1 MELKEEIKNT
11 IAEILEMPAAD
22 LTFDMEMEDVDG
34 WDSMRN
40 VMILST
46 LEEKYDIIFPED
58 DIFDLTS
65 VGALAEEVA
74 KLKAEAK

>member
-22 LTFDMEMEDVDG
+22 LTFEMEMEDVDG

-46 LEEKYDIIFPED
+46 LEDKYDIIFPED

-74 KLKAEAK
+74 KLKAEA

>member
-22 LTFDMEMEDVDG
+22 LTFEMEMEDVDS

-46 LEEKYDIIFPED
+46 LEEKYNIIFPDD

-65 VGALAEEVA
+65 IGALAEEVA
-74 KLKAEAK
+74 KLKAEAE

>member
-1 MELKEEIKNT
+1 MEVKEEIKNT
-11 IAEILEMPAAD
+11 IAEILEMPAD
-22 LTFDMEMEDVDG
+22 ELTFDMEMEDVDG

-74 KLKAEAK
+74 KLKAEA

>member
-11 IAEILEMPAAD
+11 IAEILEMPAD
-22 LTFDMEMEDVDG
+22 VLTFDMEMEDVDG

-74 KLKAEAK
+74 KLKAEA

>member
-74 KLKAEAK
+74 KLKAEA

>member
-11 IAEILEMPAAD
+11 IAEILEMPAVD

-74 KLKAEAK
+74 KLKAEA

>member
-11 IAEILEMPAAD
+11 IAEILEMPAD
-22 LTFDMEMEDVDG
+22 ELTFDMEMEDVDG

-74 KLKAEAK
+74 KLKAEA

>member
-11 IAEILEMPAAD
+11 IAEILEMPADD
-22 LTFDMEMEDVDG
+22 LSFDMEMEDVDG

-74 KLKAEAK
+74 KLKAEA

>member
-11 IAEILEMPAAD
+11 IAEILEIPAAD

-74 KLKAEAK
+74 KLKAEA

>member
-22 LTFDMEMEDVDG
+22 LTFDMEMEDVHG

-74 KLKAEAK
+74 KLKAEA

>member
-22 LTFDMEMEDVDG
+22 LTFEMEMEDVDS

-46 LEEKYDIIFPED
+46 LEEKYNIIFPDD
-58 DIFDLTS
+58 DIFALTS
-65 VGALAEEVA
+65 IGALAEEVA
-74 KLKAEAK
+74 KLKAEA

>member
-1 MELKEEIKNT
+1 MVTKEKIRD
-11 IAEILEMPAAD
+11 IVAEILEIPVEE
-22 LTFDMEMEDVDG
+22 LGFDTEMDEISE

-46 LEEKYDIIFPED
+46 LEEKFDIMFPED

-65 VGALAEEVA
+65 IKALTDEVNNIING
-74 KLKAEAK
+74 

>member
-22 LTFDMEMEDVDG
+22 LTFDMEMEEVDG
-34 WDSMRN
+34 WDSMRK

-74 KLKAEAK
+74 KLKAEA

>member
-11 IAEILEMPAAD
+11 IAEILEMPADD

-74 KLKAEAK
+74 KLKAEA

>member
-11 IAEILEMPAAD
+11 IAEILEMPAAE

-74 KLKAEAK
+74 KLKAEA

>member
-11 IAEILEMPAAD
+11 IAEILEMHAAD
-22 LTFDMEMEDVDG
+22 LSFDMEVEDIEE

-40 VMILST
+40 IIILST

-65 VGALAEEVA
+65 VGALVEEVE
-74 KLKAEAK
+74 KLKNK

>member
-1 MELKEEIKNT
+1 
-11 IAEILEMPAAD
+11 MPAAD

-74 KLKAEAK
+74 KLKAEA

>member
-11 IAEILEMPAAD
+11 IAEILEKPAAD
-22 LTFDMEMEDVDG
+22 LTFDMEMEDVEG

-74 KLKAEAK
+74 KLKAEA

>member
-22 LTFDMEMEDVDG
+22 LTFDMEMENVDG

-74 KLKAEAK
+74 KLKAEA

>member
-11 IAEILEMPAAD
+11 IAEILEIPVAD

-74 KLKAEAK
+74 KLKAEA